1 MCNLSLYFKERG
13 IEEGIAKERER
24 SEKLLAEKEQMI
36 AEKEAQIESLKKQLK
51 TMIANPA

>member
-24 SEKLLAEKEQMI
+24 SEKLLAEKDVI
-36 AEKEAQIESLKKQLK
+36 IEKLRKQLEAVTK
-51 TMIANPA
+51 NPA